1 MLPTTCRYHRVGRR
15 PVASPGEKK
24 PAPDAPARN
33 PKREAKRA
41 LAREAAARRLAA
53 KRRRRDRT
61 GALIGLVVVLGVV
74 GLVLLLNRGSG
85 TPSASDSSTSP
96 SPSATPA
103 ASVSTPPALAQKPAV
118 ANPKGTAAPT
128 SLKVTTLVQG
138 DGPAVQT
145 GQHLTVNYVGVS
157 FKDGTEFDSSWKGGS
172 PFDFTIG
179 QGNVIPGWDQGLV
192 GVKVGSRVQLDIPSN
207 MAYGDNGQVPGA
219 LRFVVDVLAAN

>member
-1 MLPTTCRYHRVGRR
+1 VT
-15 PVASPGEKK
+15 SPGEKK

-53 KRRRRDRT
+53 KRRRQART
-61 GALIGLVVVLGVV
+61 GALIGLVVVLGAV
-74 GLVLLLNRGSG
+74 GVYLLFNHGSG
-85 TPSASDSSTSP
+85 TPTASDSSTSP
-96 SPSATPA
+96 SASAAPSAA
-103 ASVSTPPALAQKPAV
+103 VSTPPALAKKPAV
-118 ANPKGTAAPT
+118 DNPKGTPAPT
-128 SLKVTTLVQG
+128 SLVVKTIVQG

-157 FKDGTEFDSSWKGGS
+157 FNNGNEFDSSWKGGS

-179 QGNVIPGWDQGLV
+179 QGNVIPGWDKGLI

-219 LRFVVDVLAAN
+219 LRFVVDVLAAS